1 MNAIDNLFFHKYIP
15 KGSERIFVLLHGTGG
30 NENDLIPLTELVAP
44 TASILSLRG
53 NVQENGM
60 NRFFE
65 RFGDGSFNL
74 KSIATEAA
82 KLKKFLSHWLKK
94 QNKTYD
100 DLCFLGYSN
109 GANFALSFMLLYPN
123 LVNSALLLHPML
135 PFKPD
140 SRLNFKKTKVLI
152 TYGIH
157 DPYSTETQMTM
168 MEVIL
173 RKANAVVNTYRH
185 EGGHELQEGEVAAIT
200 NFIREPCYY

>member
-1 MNAIDNLFFHKYIP
+1 MNTADTLFFNRYIQ
-15 KGSERIFVLLHGTGG
+15 GTSDRIFVLLHGTGG

-74 KSIATEAA
+74 KSITTETA

-94 QNKTYD
+94 HNKTYD

-123 LVNSALLLHPML
+123 LINSAILLHPML

-140 SRLNFKKTKVLI
+140 SSLHFKKTKVLI
-152 TYGIH
+152 TYGTH
-157 DPYSTETQMTM
+157 DPYSTEAQMSM
-168 MEVIL
+168 MEEIL

-185 EGGHELQEGEVAAIT
+185 EGGHELQEGEVIEMKDFC
-200 NFIREPCYY
+200 NWK